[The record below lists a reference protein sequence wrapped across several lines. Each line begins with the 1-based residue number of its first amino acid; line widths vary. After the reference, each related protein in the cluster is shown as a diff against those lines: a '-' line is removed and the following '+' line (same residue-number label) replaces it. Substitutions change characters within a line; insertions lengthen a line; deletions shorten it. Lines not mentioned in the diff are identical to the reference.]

1 MNAAN
6 AQPLPVSKKECLARG
21 WNETDII
28 LVSGDAYVD
37 HPSFGIALIGRL
49 LEREGYRVA
58 VLAQPRFD
66 TETDFQRFGR
76 PLLFFGISAGNL
88 DSIVANY
95 SSNGKVRDF
104 DAYSP
109 NGQPW
114 RSKIQNRQNRF
125 RPDRAVLHYANLARK
140 AYPQTTIILG
150 GIEASLRRFVHFDYK
165 QNKLRGSH
173 LSDAKADL
181 LVYGMGEKA
190 ILEVARRLNSEK
202 SLEDIAGT
210 CIRKNDT
217 DIVRFKTSAKGA
229 NRTIRQLPGW
239 GDIGNDISA
248 FMQAERVIDRCSRSR
263 ADIILLQK
271 QQASWIIQ
279 YPPAPVFSEKELDQL
294 YELPFSRKPHP
305 SAQDIPAYKMI
316 KNSVTVVRGCYGNCS
331 FCAITRHQGP
341 RITSRSLD
349 SVIDEVRRIARQNDF
364 DGTITDLGGP
374 TANLY
379 GTECAIGSC
388 AKHDC
393 LFPKICKNLILNE
406 SLSIELLN
414 RVSQLDGIKHLFISS
429 GLRLE
434 LLQKTP
440 KLLEKLVKHHT
451 PGNLKI
457 APEHTEDE
465 VLKLMHK
472 EPHSQLI
479 QFVSLFRSITKRLGK
494 RVGLTPYIISAHPG
508 CNVQHTK
515 NMVRKMKELGLTVK
529 QFQDFTPTPGTLST
543 AMYVSSTHRDKNV
556 EIEVARNQAERI
568 RQRKIIENEFIKT
581 THRKDSTRRKKIIRK

>member
-6 AQPLPVSKKECLARG
+6 AQPLPVSREECLARG
-21 WNETDII
+21 WNEIDII

-66 TETDFQRFGR
+66 TEKDFQRFGR

-239 GDIGNDISA
+239 GDIGDDISA

-331 FCAITRHQGP
+331 FCSITRHQGP

-349 SVIDEVRRIARQNDF
+349 SVIDEVKRIARQNDF

-472 EPHSQLI
+472 EPHSQLV

-515 NMVRKMKELGLTVK
+515 DMVRKMKQLGLTVK

-543 AMYVSSTHRDKNV
+543 AMHVSAIHRDKNV
-556 EIEVARNQAERI
+556 EIEVARNQAERM

-581 THRKDSTRRKKIIRK
+581 THRKDSTRRKKILKK